1 MKIVITGGHMSP
13 ALSVI
18 ENLPQ
23 DWEVFFVGRKS
34 SFEGDRSPS
43 LEEKA
48 VKSLNVP
55 FITIPSAR
63 LQRKFTIYT
72 IPSLVKIPYALS
84 RSFQI
89 LKKIKPDVVLGFG
102 GYISLPVCTA
112 AYFLNIPVVIHEQT
126 LQAGAANKII
136 SRWAKMVC
144 VSWQDSKDFFPGK
157 NVILT
162 GNPIRKEIINN
173 SQLATHNSHVPT
185 IYVTGG
191 STGSHFINSLIENSL
206 EKLLQ
211 KYIVVHQTG
220 DSRKYND
227 FDKLSEIKNKLP
239 KNLAEKYTVS
249 KFTPPDQV
257 MSVLNKS
264 TLAVGRAGI
273 NTVTELLYLEKPCL
287 LIPLPISGN
296 SEQIENA
303 LFIKGLGL
311 AEVLEQDKISIENFI
326 SKINHMIG
334 SIDKYKLSP
343 GNENLIDKKAPMH
356 IISVVE
362 DVAKKK

>member
-1 MKIVITGGHMSP
+1 MKIVMTGGHMSP

-34 SFEGDRSPS
+34 SFEGDKSPS
-43 LEEKA
+43 LEYQA

-55 FITIPSAR
+55 FIALPSAR

-72 IPSLVKIPYALS
+72 IPSLIKVPYVLS
-84 RSFQI
+84 RSFRI
-89 LKKIKPDVVLGFG
+89 LRKIKPDVVLGFG
-102 GYISLPVCTA
+102 GYISLPVCIA

-136 SRWAKMVC
+136 AKWAKMIC
-144 VSWQDSKDFFPGK
+144 VSWPSSKDFFPGK

-162 GNPIRKEIINN
+162 GNPIRKEIIDEFKVE
-173 SQLATHNSHVPT
+173 SSKSKVPT

-211 KYIVVHQTG
+211 KYAVVHQTG
-220 DSRKYND
+220 DSKKYKD
-227 FDKLSEIKNKLP
+227 FDKLLEIKNKLP
-239 KNLAEKYTVS
+239 KNLAEKYTLA
-249 KFTPPDQV
+249 KFTQSDQV

-264 TLAVGRAGI
+264 ALIVGRAGI
-273 NTVTELLYLEKPCL
+273 NTVTELLYLKKPCL

-311 AEVLEQDKISIENFI
+311 AEVLEQNKISIENFI
-326 SKINHMIG
+326 SKVNYMMDN
-334 SIDKYKLSP
+334 IDKYKLSP
-343 GNENLIDKKAPMH
+343 GNENLIDKKAPEH